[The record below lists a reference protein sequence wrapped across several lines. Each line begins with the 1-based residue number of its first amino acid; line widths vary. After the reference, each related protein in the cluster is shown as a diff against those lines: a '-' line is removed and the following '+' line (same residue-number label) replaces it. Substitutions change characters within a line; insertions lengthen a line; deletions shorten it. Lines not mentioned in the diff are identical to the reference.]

1 MRQLL
6 IALALA
12 LAPAAASAASLGV
25 PLDQSIR
32 IGLKAQPH
40 AVIVGN
46 PAIADVTVADSHHLI
61 VTGKT
66 SGVTN
71 LIVTDAAG
79 RAILDRQ
86 LVVSA
91 STGDHVALI
100 SGSTVTSYACAPS
113 CAMVAGAQQ
122 SLPAATTTSQTTNS
136 TSTWTITQAPVQ
148 ASPATP

>member
-1 MRQLL
+1 
-6 IALALA
+6 
-12 LAPAAASAASLGV
+12 V

-86 LVVSA
+86 VVVSS

-113 CAMVAGAQQ
+113 CAVVAGGQQ
-122 SLPAATTTSQTTNS
+122 SLPASSTTTSQTSNS

-148 ASPATP
+148 ASPTVP